1 MWHSERARDEY
12 PLAKLH
18 SGTVSGQ
25 TSGMKSRLVALVLA
39 AGVLSGCG
47 FHLRN
52 ALSLPA
58 NLGPIRVVAIDPYS
72 DLAENLAAGLQRA
85 GAQAA
90 PADATQGIATLQVI
104 SEQWA
109 DTPISHDQFGRAQE
123 FSLRYAVVFSMRR
136 ADDSVVVPQQA
147 VELSRDYLAPAV
159 DSIGKASER
168 ELLVRELRR
177 DMAAAILRRVD
188 AATKPLAPASE

>member
-1 MWHSERARDEY
+1 
-12 PLAKLH
+12 
-18 SGTVSGQ
+18 
-25 TSGMKSRLVALVLA
+25 MKSRLLTLVLA
-39 AGVLSGCG
+39 AGLLSGCG

-52 ALSLPA
+52 ALSLPSD
-58 NLGPIRVVAIDPYS
+58 LGPIRVVAIDPYS
-72 DLAENLAAGLQRA
+72 DLAENLADGLQRA
-85 GAQAA
+85 GVQAA
-90 PADATQGIATLQVI
+90 PAGATDGVATLQVI

-109 DTPISHDQFGRAQE
+109 DTPISNDQFGRAQE

-188 AATKPLAPASE
+188 AATTRTVPVAE

>member
-1 MWHSERARDEY
+1 
-12 PLAKLH
+12 
-18 SGTVSGQ
+18 
-25 TSGMKSRLVALVLA
+25 MKSRLAILALSA
-39 AGVLSGCG
+39 ALLSGCG

-52 ALSLPA
+52 ALNLPA
-58 NLGPIRVVAIDPYS
+58 DLGPVRVLAADRYS
-72 DLAENLAAGLQRA
+72 PLGDLLAEGLQRA

-90 PADATQGIATLQVI
+90 PAEASEGVATLQVI

-123 FSLRYAVVFSMRR
+123 FSLRYAVIFSMRR
-136 ADDSVVVPQQA
+136 ADDSIVVPQQA
-147 VELSRDYLAPAV
+147 VELGRDYLAPAV

-188 AATKPLAPASE
+188 AASKPAAAAAQ

>member
-1 MWHSERARDEY
+1 MKFRL
-12 PLAKLH
+12 LAF
-18 SGTVSGQ
+18 
-25 TSGMKSRLVALVLA
+25 ALA
-39 AGVLSGCG
+39 ATLLTGCG

-52 ALSLPA
+52 ALTLPDD
-58 NLGPIRVVAIDPYS
+58 LGPVRVLASDPYS
-72 DLAENLAAGLQRA
+72 PLGELLADGLKRA
-85 GAQAA
+85 GAEAA
-90 PADATQGIATLQVI
+90 AADATADVATLQVI

-123 FSLRYAVVFSMRR
+123 FSLRYAVIFSMRR
-136 ADDSVVVPQQA
+136 ADGSAAVPQQA

-188 AATKPLAPASE
+188 AASKPAAAAQ

>member
-1 MWHSERARDEY
+1 
-12 PLAKLH
+12 
-18 SGTVSGQ
+18 
-25 TSGMKSRLVALVLA
+25 MKSHLIGFALI
-39 AGVLSGCG
+39 AGLLSGCG

-58 NLGPIRVVAIDPYS
+58 NLGPVRVLASDQYS
-72 DLAENLAAGLQRA
+72 ALAENLADGLQRA
-85 GAQAA
+85 GAVAA
-90 PADATQGIATLQVI
+90 PVEATAGVATLQVI

-109 DTPISHDQFGRAQE
+109 DTAISNDQFGRAQE
-123 FSLRYAVVFSMRR
+123 FSLRYAVVFTLRR

-177 DMAAAILRRVD
+177 DMATAILRRVD
-188 AATKPLAPASE
+188 AATKHAAPVAE

>member
-1 MWHSERARDEY
+1 MTSPHDSSRAQAPALLKGLIFSDTGAAMT
-12 PLAKLH
+12 PTSTKKGAKLYRYY
-18 SGTVSGQ
+18 VS
-25 TSGMKSRLVALVLA
+25 MDVI
-39 AGVLSGCG
+39 
-47 FHLRN
+47 RN
-52 ALSLPA
+52 RET
-58 NLGPIRVVAIDPYS
+58 G
-72 DLAENLAAGLQRA
+72 AE
-85 GAQAA
+85 AA
-90 PADATQGIATLQVI
+90 PTDATSDVATLQVL

-123 FSLRYAVVFSMRR
+123 FSLRYAVIFSMRR
-136 ADDSVVVPQQA
+136 ADGSAAVPQQA

-188 AATKPLAPASE
+188 AASKPAAAAQ

>member
-1 MWHSERARDEY
+1 
-12 PLAKLH
+12 
-18 SGTVSGQ
+18 
-25 TSGMKSRLVALVLA
+25 MKSRLAVLA
-39 AGVLSGCG
+39 LAATLLTGCG

-52 ALSLPA
+52 ALNLPE
-58 NLGPIRVVAIDPYS
+58 NLGPVRVLATDPYS
-72 DLAENLAAGLQRA
+72 PLGELLADGLKRA

-90 PADATQGIATLQVI
+90 EVDATEGVATLQLI

-109 DTPISHDQFGRAQE
+109 DTAISHDQFGRAQE
-123 FSLRYAVVFSMRR
+123 FSLRYAVIFSMRR
-136 ADDSVVVPQQA
+136 ADGSAAVPQQA

-188 AATKPLAPASE
+188 AASKLAAPEQ

>member
-1 MWHSERARDEY
+1 MN
-12 PLAKLH
+12 
-18 SGTVSGQ
+18 
-25 TSGMKSRLVALVLA
+25 SRLAILALSA
-39 AGVLSGCG
+39 ALLSGCG

-52 ALSLPA
+52 ALNLPE
-58 NLGPIRVVAIDPYS
+58 NLGPVRV
-72 DLAENLAAGLQRA
+72 LAADRYSPLADMLADGLQRA

-90 PADATQGIATLQVI
+90 PAEATEGVATLQVI

-123 FSLRYAVVFSMRR
+123 FSLRYAVVFAMRR

-147 VELSRDYLAPAV
+147 VELARDYLAPAV

-188 AATKPLAPASE
+188 AASKPAKTGSE

>member
-1 MWHSERARDEY
+1 
-12 PLAKLH
+12 
-18 SGTVSGQ
+18 
-25 TSGMKSRLVALVLA
+25 MKSRLAILALSA
-39 AGVLSGCG
+39 ALLSGCG

-52 ALSLPA
+52 ALNLPA
-58 NLGPIRVVAIDPYS
+58 DHGPVRVLAAARSRALGE
-72 DLAENLAAGLQRA
+72 LLAAGRQRA

-90 PADATQGIATLQVI
+90 PAEANEGVATLQVI

-109 DTPISHDQFGRAQE
+109 DTPISNDQSGRAQE
-123 FSLRYAVVFSMRR
+123 YALRYAVVFSLRR
-136 ADDSVVVPQQA
+136 ADGSTAVPQQA

-168 ELLVRELRR
+168 EMLVRELRR

-188 AATKPLAPASE
+188 AASKPVAP

>member
-1 MWHSERARDEY
+1 
-12 PLAKLH
+12 
-18 SGTVSGQ
+18 
-25 TSGMKSRLVALVLA
+25 MKSRLLTLALV
-39 AGVLSGCG
+39 AGLLSGCG

-52 ALSLPA
+52 ALSLPSD
-58 NLGPIRVVAIDPYS
+58 LGPVRVVATDPYS
-72 DLAENLAAGLQRA
+72 DLAENLAEGLERA
-85 GAQAA
+85 GAQAPTA
-90 PADATQGIATLQVI
+90 GATDGIATLQVI

-147 VELSRDYLAPAV
+147 VELARDYLAPAV

-177 DMAAAILRRVD
+177 DMAAAILRRID
-188 AATKPLAPASE
+188 AATKHATPASE